1 MLADVVELRVGYV
14 PDEEI
19 GPILAEHH
27 LVVAPYRSATVSGI
41 APLAFATGRPMVVTP
56 VGGLPEAVEHGVN
69 GVVADAVDAVSVA
82 DAVLAAAEQLDELAA
97 GAAASSSRWEDVAS
111 ALLAVRA

>member
-1 MLADVVELRVGYV
+1 M
-14 PDEEI
+14 
-19 GPILAEHH
+19 
-27 LVVAPYRSATVSGI
+27 SGI
-41 APLAFATGRPMVVTP
+41 APLAFAAGRPMVVTP

-97 GAAASSSRWEDVAS
+97 GAATSSSRWEDVAS
-111 ALLAVRA
+111 ALLSVRA